1 MAKINKHLTPNGK
14 RKKTTCPKGIFK
26 SEAQKN
32 SELVLKLMKGYYQ
45 IYY

>member
-1 MAKINKHLTPNGK
+1 MTKIKKHLIPNVK
-14 RKKTTCPKGIFK
+14 RKKTTCSKGIFK

-32 SELVLKLMKGYYQ
+32 SELVLKFMRGYYQ